1 MLYFSLTVR
10 NIKHKICKVRYN
22 YECSLNFLRVSKAP
36 EIRERAWNATR
47 KESDK
52 RREERKS
59 RGDKRREE
67 LSFFLW
73 TGAINKWRNT
83 KD

>member
-36 EIRERAWNATR
+36 EMRERAWNATR

-52 RREERKS
+52 RRRKEIQ
-59 RGDKRREE
+59 RWQAEGR
-67 LSFFLW
+67 
-73 TGAINKWRNT
+73 T
-83 KD
+83 